1 MRKKLPNLLSL
12 LRIVVLAPAMVAVA
26 CAGGSRTWFLAC
38 FGAALVTD
46 ALDGFL
52 ARRLNAQS
60 DLGRRFDSWGD
71 YLMTGAA
78 AVGVWRL
85 WPEVVHREWPWFVA
99 VLVGCFAIVTYGLV
113 RWRRVLGYHTWLAKM
128 MAVLLPVALVGLLA
142 GWSAVPFH
150 VVVVLQ
156 ALCALEEQVIAFLL
170 PGYSG
175 EVASVWH
182 ARRMR
187 QGNRGSSGAA

>member
-1 MRKKLPNLLSL
+1 MKKLPNLLSL
-12 LRIVVLAPAMVAVA
+12 LRIVVLTPAMVAVA
-26 CAGGSRTWFLAC
+26 CAGGSRTWFLAF
-38 FGAALVTD
+38 FGVALVTD

-52 ARRLNAQS
+52 ARRLKAQS
-60 DLGRRFDSWGD
+60 DLGRRLDSWGD
-71 YLMTGAA
+71 YLMTAAA

-113 RWRRVLGYHTWLAKM
+113 RWRRVLGYHTWLAKL
-128 MAVLLPVALVGLLA
+128 MAVLLPVSLVVLLA

-150 VVVVLQ
+150 VAVVLQ

-175 EVASVWH
+175 EITSMWH

-187 QGNRGSSGAA
+187 YDIRGSRGAA